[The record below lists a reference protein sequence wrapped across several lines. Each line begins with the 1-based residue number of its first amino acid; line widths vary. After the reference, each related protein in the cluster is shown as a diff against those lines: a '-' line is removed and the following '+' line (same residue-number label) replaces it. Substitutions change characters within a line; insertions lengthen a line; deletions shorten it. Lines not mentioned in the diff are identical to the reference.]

1 MLRYDENEFR
11 TVAGAVLR
19 FNPYAQGETV
29 ESVVKRM
36 TDIVHEVAEAG
47 YVSTF
52 GFVLTGFN
60 SHGDGA
66 RCVRAS
72 VAASLFD

>member
-1 MLRYDENEFR
+1 MLRYDESEFR
-11 TVAGAVLR
+11 AVAGAVLR
-19 FNPYAQGETV
+19 FNPYAQNETI

-36 TDIVHEVAEAG
+36 TDIVHDVAEAG

-60 SHGDGA
+60 SHADGA

-72 VAASLFD
+72 VSASLFD